1 LIIDNSI
8 GGDAFSDSG
17 MLLLLLF
24 LLIILRSCCCFAAC
38 CRAAAA
44 AAADVGGIVL
54 ALRSVQ
60 WNASGSHLE
69 RSATQLH

>member
-1 LIIDNSI
+1 
-8 GGDAFSDSG
+8 
-17 MLLLLLF
+17 M
-24 LLIILRSCCCFAAC
+24 ILRCCCCFAAC

-54 ALRSVQ
+54 ALSSVQ